1 MKWMAAAAAVVVV
14 VATVATGCAAQ
25 NRIRQIDAD
34 AAHRCKYLGVAQ
46 SVDRSGWSMSD
57 DQLGGM
63 KEIRKRVSAMGGNAY
78 VVTHGKRYSSGP
90 VVQADVYRCR

>member
-1 MKWMAAAAAVVVV
+1 MKWMSAAMVMA

-34 AAHRCKYLGVAQ
+34 TADRCKYLGVAQ

-63 KEIRKRVSAMGGNAY
+63 KEIRKRVAELGGNAY
-78 VVTHGKRYSSGP
+78 VVTHGKSYSTGP

>member
-1 MKWMAAAAAVVVV
+1 MKWMSAAMVAAVAAA
-14 VATVATGCAAQ
+14 TTTGCAQ

-34 AAHRCKYLGVAQ
+34 SADRCKYLGVAQ

-63 KEIRKRVSAMGGNAY
+63 KEIRKRVAELGGNAY
-78 VVTHGKRYSSGP
+78 VVTHGKRYGSGP